1 MSDCPL
7 VGWLCL
13 SDVCHFSGSFPI
25 KLFHLRRKSLATGTL
40 PQMPGNLLTLLL
52 NLRGTQDIELE
63 NMFFNVLHPLL
74 LFSFDILALNLNP

>member
-1 MSDCPL
+1 
-7 VGWLCL
+7 
-13 SDVCHFSGSFPI
+13 
-25 KLFHLRRKSLATGTL
+25 
-40 PQMPGNLLTLLL
+40 MPGNLLTLLL